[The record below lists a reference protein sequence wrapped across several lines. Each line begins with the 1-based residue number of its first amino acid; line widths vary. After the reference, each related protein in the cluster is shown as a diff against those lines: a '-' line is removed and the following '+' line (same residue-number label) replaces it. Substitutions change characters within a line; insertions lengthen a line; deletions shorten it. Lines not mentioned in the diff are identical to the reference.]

1 MFGADTPL
9 MMDAL
14 QIAALAAAVGAG
26 AVVLTMRRKKRSASA
41 DVEPRSDR
49 QQPDP
54 STLEQRVRVLERI
67 ATDRATD
74 RPAERSAELAEEI
87 ESLRDSH
94 KGVQLETATQ
104 FEGNS

>member
-49 QQPDP
+49 QQSDP

-67 ATDRATD
+67 ATD

-87 ESLRDSH
+87 ESLRDSPE
-94 KGVQLETATQ
+94 GVQLETATQ